1 MFETSSSP
9 WATASKQTVT
19 HYESIMSYHSSSTT
33 QKKSLW
39 ISPETKWPAKTSVSP
54 RSSPL
59 GAFPPC
65 ETFPAAKSEEKR
77 MFSQARN
84 KGCLPFT
91 WVNRSVH
98 GLGKWYAKFKTGKFR
113 KRVYHCTYQ
122 LIYQKTT
129 AKAWCW
135 YQRWL
140 WRNGTRISVCNISSV
155 KTGLPFQMFRCS
167 RKFSRWND
175 QNLDVFHI
183 LTNRIFRNLF
193 VNGKQPIFRSFPSVK
208 LV

>member
-59 GAFPPC
+59 GAFPQC

-98 GLGKWYAKFKTGKFR
+98 GLGKWYAKFETGKFR

-122 LIYQKTT
+122 FHLPENDREGLMLVSKMALKKWNANLCLQYFVRKNRTTFSDVPLLPEVFPLERSKPGRVSYTYQ
-129 AKAWCW
+129 
-135 YQRWL
+135 
-140 WRNGTRISVCNISSV
+140 
-155 KTGLPFQMFRCS
+155 PDF
-167 RKFSRWND
+167 
-175 QNLDVFHI
+175 
-183 LTNRIFRNLF
+183 
-193 VNGKQPIFRSFPSVK
+193 PESFCK
-208 LV
+208 W